1 MPRFGVVAR
10 FPRTWDTAR
19 VSETPQADQ
28 DLSWSMIERAAA
40 GDRDARSRFG
50 RTYLP
55 VVRSFLRARWRGT
68 ALATELDDAVQE
80 VFVECLR
87 QNGVLSKAD
96 AECGDLRGLLFGVA
110 RNVAARFEE
119 RAKKRLGRGQAAGS
133 AIDGIPAR
141 EPSLSILFD
150 REWARTLMR
159 LAGERMRARAE
170 NGSAGARLRIELMRL
185 RFTESLSIRE
195 IAAQW
200 EVDPDAVHRA
210 YAKAREEFKACLRRI
225 VAEHTV
231 RTELDLDA
239 EVARVFGLMDQR

>member
-1 MPRFGVVAR
+1 V
-10 FPRTWDTAR
+10 T
-19 VSETPQADQ
+19 ETQPD
-28 DLSWSMIERAAA
+28 DLSWSMIARAAA

-55 VVRSFLRARWRGT
+55 VVKSFLRARWRAT
-68 ALATELDDAVQE
+68 PLATELDDAVQE

-87 QNGVLSKAD
+87 QNGVLSRAD
-96 AECGDLRGLLFGVA
+96 AERGDLRGLLFGVA

-119 RAKKRLGRGQAAGS
+119 RARKRLGRDQAAGS
-133 AIDGIPAR
+133 VIDGIPAR

-159 LAGERMRARAE
+159 LAGERMRGRAQ
-170 NGSAGARLRIELMRL
+170 NGSAGARLRIELLRL
-185 RFTESLSIRE
+185 RFTEGLPIRE

-210 YAKAREEFKACLRRI
+210 YAKAREEFKASLRRI

-231 RTELDLDA
+231 RTEVDLDA
-239 EVARVFGLMDQR
+239 EVNRVFEQLD